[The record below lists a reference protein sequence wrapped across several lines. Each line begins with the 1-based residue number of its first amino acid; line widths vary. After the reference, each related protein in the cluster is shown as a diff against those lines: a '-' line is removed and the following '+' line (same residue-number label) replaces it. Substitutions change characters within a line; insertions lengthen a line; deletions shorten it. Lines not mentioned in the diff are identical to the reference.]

1 MPRCRLRSDSPYAFP
16 YPGDHQ
22 DKRAARLFLYK
33 HALSSPRVGAS
44 VTLAGATPESEVELL
59 RDYLK
64 WPALHT
70 WFVDNSNRKEVLSA
84 LRRVKRLWPKVNIYP
99 GDLRDLTARLPA
111 IGFANLD
118 FMGHL
123 NSFNVLPCL
132 KLVIP
137 LLTPDAILGLTW
149 ERGRELT
156 HRPDSSGM
164 RTLREGSQYSDIN
177 DRRWAGVMKIVNNIA
192 KGKLT
197 VVGGVEY
204 QNNHSPMSITVFKKR
219 V

>member
-1 MPRCRLRSDSPYAFP
+1 MLRSRLGYDTKSAFP

-33 HALSSPRVGAS
+33 HALNSPKIGSAI
-44 VTLAGATPESEVELL
+44 TLAGATPESEIELL

-64 WPALHT
+64 WPAQHT
-70 WFVDNSNRKEVLSA
+70 WFIDNSRRKEVITA
-84 LRRVKRLWPKVNIYP
+84 LRRIKLSWPGANTYP
-99 GDLRDLTARLPA
+99 GDLKSLVKDLPL

-132 KLVIP
+132 ELIIP
-137 LLTPDAILGLTW
+137 RLAPNSILGLTW

-156 HRPDSSGM
+156 HRPDSSSM
-164 RTLREGSQYSDIN
+164 RTLLEGSQYSDIN
-177 DRRWAGVMKIVNNIA
+177 DQRWAGVVKIVNKIA
-192 KGKLT
+192 KGKLI

-204 QNNHSPMSITVFKKR
+204 QNNHSPMSITVFKLAK
-219 V
+219 